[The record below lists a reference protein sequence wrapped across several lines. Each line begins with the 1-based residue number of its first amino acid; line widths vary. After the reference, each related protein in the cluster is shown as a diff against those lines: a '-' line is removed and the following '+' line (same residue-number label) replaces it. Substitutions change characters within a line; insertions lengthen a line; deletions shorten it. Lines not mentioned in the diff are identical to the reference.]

1 MKKMEHRYV
10 NVIDF
15 ELIQDEKPEIVQL
28 GLAVVDLCEKT
39 IIKNIGFYIKPHS
52 MKGYNTRFFELT
64 GIKQKLIENGFSLK
78 RVIEI
83 MNLNHGLKNRPFVCF
98 GKDWKFLIEECN
110 DKQIKIEID
119 HVFDLSLFFMM
130 FGKEECN
137 LSLENL
143 LKVHNVPFEGL
154 QHNAIYDA
162 YNSAKLFIIMFDN
175 VSENLKT

>member
-28 GLAVVDLCEKT
+28 GLAVVDLCEKK

-110 DKQIKIEID
+110 DKQIAIELEY
-119 HVFDLSLFFMM
+119 VFDLSLFLMM
-130 FGKEECN
+130 FGKAERN
-137 LSLENL
+137 LSLESL
-143 LKVHNVPFEGL
+143 LNAHNIQFDGKH
-154 QHNAIYDA
+154 HNAIYDA
-162 YNSAKLFIIMFDN
+162 YNTAKLFIFMFDRF
-175 VSENLKT
+175 SEKFV

>member
-1 MKKMEHRYV
+1 MIHRYV

-15 ELIQDEKPEIVQL
+15 ELIKDDKPEIVQL
-28 GLAVVDLCEKT
+28 GLAVVDLVEKT
-39 IIKNIGFYIKPHS
+39 IIKNIGFYIKPNS

-64 GIKQKLIENGFSLK
+64 GIKQHLIENGFSLEK
-78 RVIEI
+78 VVEI
-83 MNLNHGLKNRPFVCF
+83 MNLKYGLKNRPFVCF

-110 DKQIKIEID
+110 DKQIKIELE

-143 LKVHNVPFEGL
+143 LKANNVTFEGH

-162 YNSAKLFIIMFDN
+162 YNTAKLFIAMFDK
-175 VSENLKT
+175 VSGEF